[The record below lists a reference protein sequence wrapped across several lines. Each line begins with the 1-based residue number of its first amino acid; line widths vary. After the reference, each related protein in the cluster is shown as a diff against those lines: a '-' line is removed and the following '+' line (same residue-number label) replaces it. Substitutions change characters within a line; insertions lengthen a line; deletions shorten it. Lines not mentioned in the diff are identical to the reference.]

1 MREIRKLRK
10 IGLILFIACLVGSG
24 IMSSFSHG
32 QKADTIE
39 LTQTEMDY
47 IKTHPSIRM
56 VVDPSWY
63 PYEALDEEGTY
74 VGISADVINLISQR
88 TGLVFEIVPTNSWE
102 ESLEIAKAGDAD
114 VVSCL
119 NQTDERDTWLLFT
132 ETYFVDPNV
141 LITREEHDYISNLSR
156 LSGEKM
162 VLPEGSSIEEWIRAD
177 YPNLEIIIVASEK
190 EAIAFVDQEKADMTL
205 RSLTMAAYIIKNEGF
220 FNLKIAGEMPSY
232 GNQFKMGITGGDEVL
247 QSILNKGIASISEQE
262 LQSII
267 NNHISIKVLKGIDYQ
282 LFAIVFSVFSFV
294 LLFSF
299 FWIRKFQKLN
309 KQLSKRQDELIHMSE
324 RLLKSEA
331 EYRTIAEELE
341 SKNRLLQQVA
351 SVDALTGLKNRYSYN
366 LRIMEEIDRAKRYG
380 TQLSL
385 LLIDMDHFKRI
396 NDTYGHQAGDDVIR
410 TVASTLQSIIRKV
423 DALAR
428 WGGEEFVV
436 LLPGIGLKDAN
447 TVAEK
452 LREKVASVVH
462 FDKEVITV
470 SIGVSSFTSQDTL
483 ESWFDRTDKALY
495 HAKQEGRNR
504 VCLSERTE
512 LSNSDLIDWH
522 REWDTGHNGID
533 QQHRELLKIAN
544 NLIKAMLNNE
554 SQISAMS
561 QLMNLLGHIEKHF
574 NYEEQIL
581 KEIQYEDYEAHVE
594 SHRQLLAKSDE
605 ILKKSDSGNLLLSD
619 VVKFVVGDMITLH
632 LLEEDQKFFEA
643 LERGKLNG

>member
-1 MREIRKLRK
+1 
-10 IGLILFIACLVGSG
+10 
-24 IMSSFSHG
+24 MSSFSHG

-190 EAIAFVDQEKADMTL
+190 DAIAYVDQEKADMTL
-205 RSLTMAAYIIKNEGF
+205 RSLTMAAYVIKNEGY

-247 QSILNKGIASISEQE
+247 QSILNKGIASISAQE

-267 NNHISIKVLKGIDYQ
+267 NNHISIEVLKGLDYQ
-282 LFAIVFSVFSFV
+282 LFAIVFGIFSFV

-299 FWIRKFQKLN
+299 FWIRKIQKLN

-331 EYRTIAEELE
+331 EYKTIAEELE
-341 SKNRLLQQVA
+341 TKNLLLQQVA

-366 LRIMEEIDRAKRYG
+366 LRLMEEIDRAKRYG

-410 TVASTLQSIIRKV
+410 TVATTLQSIIRKV

-436 LLPGIGLKDAN
+436 LLPGIGLKDAH

-470 SIGVSSFTSQDTL
+470 SIGVSSFTTQDTL
-483 ESWFDRTDKALY
+483 ETWFDRTDKALY

-504 VCLSERTE
+504 VCLSEKTE

-522 REWDTGHNGID
+522 REWDTGHKGID

-544 NLIKAMLNNE
+544 SLIKAMLNNE
-554 SQISAMS
+554 SQTSAVA
-561 QLMNLLGHIEKHF
+561 QLKHLLDHIEKHF
-574 NYEEQIL
+574 KYEEQIL
-581 KEIQYEDYEAHVE
+581 SEIQYEDYEAHAE
-594 SHRQLLAKSDE
+594 SHRSLLVKSGE
-605 ILKKSDSGNLLLSD
+605 ILERSTSGNLLLSD
-619 VVKFVVGDMITLH
+619 VVKFVVGDVITLH

-643 LERGKLNG
+643 LDRGKQHV

>member
-1 MREIRKLRK
+1 ML
-10 IGLILFIACLVGSG
+10 IACLVSAGAYTPV
-24 IMSSFSHG
+24 SHG
-32 QKADTIE
+32 QNADKIE
-39 LTQTEMDY
+39 FTEAEIDY

-74 VGISADVINLISQR
+74 LGISADVISLISQR
-88 TGLVFEIVPTNSWE
+88 TGLVFEIIPTNSWE

-119 NQTDERDTWLLFT
+119 NQTDERDAWLLFT

-177 YPNLEIIIVASEK
+177 YPNLEIIIVESEK
-190 EAIAFVDQEKADMTL
+190 DAIAYVDQEKADMTL
-205 RSLTMAAYIIKNEGF
+205 RSLTMAAYIIKNEGY

-232 GNQFKMGITGGDEVL
+232 GNQFKMGITGEDKVL

-267 NNHISIKVLKGIDYQ
+267 NNHISIKVLKGFDYQ
-282 LFAIVFSVFSFV
+282 LFAIVFVIFSFV

-299 FWIRKFQKLN
+299 FWIRKIQKLN

-410 TVASTLQSIIRKV
+410 TVATTLQSIIRKV

-436 LLPGIGLKDAN
+436 LLPGIGLKDAH

-470 SIGVSSFTSQDTL
+470 SIGVSSFTTQDTL
-483 ESWFDRTDKALY
+483 ETWFDRTDKALY

-504 VCLSERTE
+504 VCLSEKTE

-522 REWDTGHNGID
+522 REWDTGHKGID

-544 NLIKAMLNNE
+544 SLIKAMINNE
-554 SQISAMS
+554 SQNSAVS
-561 QLMNLLGHIEKHF
+561 QLRNLLGHIEKHF
-574 NYEEQIL
+574 KYEEQIL
-581 KEIQYEDYEAHVE
+581 SEIQYDDYEAHAE
-594 SHRQLLAKSDE
+594 SHRLLLVKSVE
-605 ILKKSDSGNLLLSD
+605 ILERSNSGNLLLSD
-619 VVKFVVGDMITLH
+619 VVKFVVGDVITLH

-643 LERGKLNG
+643 LDRGKQHV

>member
-1 MREIRKLRK
+1 MREIRRLRK
-10 IGLILFIACLVGSG
+10 LGLIVFIVCLIGTG
-24 IMSSFSHG
+24 IYTPISHG

-39 LTQTEMDY
+39 LTETEIDY
-47 IKTHPSIRM
+47 IKNHPSIRM

-63 PYEALDEEGTY
+63 PYEALDDEGTHL
-74 VGISADVINLISQR
+74 GISADVIRLISQR
-88 TGLVFEIVPTNSWE
+88 TGLVFEIIPTNSWE
-102 ESLEIAKAGDAD
+102 ESLEIAKAGDAE

-119 NQTDERDTWLLFT
+119 NQTAERDTWLLFT
-132 ETYFVDPNV
+132 NTYLADPNV
-141 LITREEHDYISNLSR
+141 LITREEHDYISHLSR
-156 LSGEKM
+156 LSGETM
-162 VLPEGSSIEEWIRAD
+162 VLPEGTSIEEWIRAD
-177 YPNLEIIIVASEK
+177 YPNLDIVIVETEK
-190 EAIAFVDQEKADMTL
+190 DAIAYVDQEKADMTL
-205 RSLTMAAYIIKNEGF
+205 RSLTMAAYIIKNEGY

-232 GNQFKMGITGGDEVL
+232 GNQFKMGITGEDKVL

-267 NNHISIKVLKGIDYQ
+267 NNHISIKVLKGFDYQ
-282 LFAIVFSVFSFV
+282 LFAIVFGIFSFV
-294 LLFSF
+294 LLISF
-299 FWIRKFQKLN
+299 FWIRKIQKLN

-410 TVASTLQSIIRKV
+410 TVAATLQSIIRKV

-470 SIGVSSFTSQDTL
+470 SIGVSSFTTQDTL
-483 ESWFDRTDKALY
+483 ETWFDRTDKALY

-504 VCLSERTE
+504 VCLSEKTE

-522 REWDTGHNGID
+522 KEWDTGHKGID

-544 NLIKAMLNNE
+544 SLIKTMINSE
-554 SQISAMS
+554 SQNSAVS
-561 QLMNLLGHIEKHF
+561 QLRNLLGHIEKHF
-574 NYEEQIL
+574 KYEEQIL
-581 KEIQYEDYEAHVE
+581 SEIQYDDYEAHAE
-594 SHRQLLAKSDE
+594 SHRQLLVKSKE
-605 ILKKSDSGNLLLSD
+605 ILERSTSGKLLLSD
-619 VVKFVVGDMITLH
+619 VVKFVVGDVITLH

-643 LERGKLNG
+643 LNKGIQHV

>member
-1 MREIRKLRK
+1 
-10 IGLILFIACLVGSG
+10 
-24 IMSSFSHG
+24 MSPFSHG

-63 PYEALDEEGTY
+63 PYEALDEEGAY